1 MTDKE
6 KFLSIQTYEE
16 FDKRRGE
23 FKKLSMADE
32 EIRKH
37 VGKIFPRLK
46 KCTQE
51 ELYRT
56 PPLNQCKNC
65 INWKGFNGCGL
76 YPHVLKE
83 FPVKDGNEIP
93 CRHRAS
99 EA

>member
-23 FKKLSMADE
+23 FKELSMADE

-37 VGKIFPRLK
+37 AGKIFPEPK
-46 KCTQE
+46 NYTTE

-56 PPLNQCKNC
+56 PPLEQCKNC
-65 INWKGFNGCGL
+65 KNWQGFNGCRL
-76 YPHVLKE
+76 YPGALKE
-83 FPVKDGNEIP
+83 FPIEDKEEIP
-93 CRHRAS
+93 CRYR
-99 EA
+99 E